1 MRYTSDQFKA
11 INHKE
16 GNLQIIACAGSGKTD
31 VVSRRIALLVKD
43 GVKPENILAFTFTEK
58 AAEELK
64 FRIRRHLEKLC
75 PEHSEIGEMYIGTIH
90 SFCFEL
96 LKDFKPEYKN
106 FDVLDEHKR
115 ILFLSDYST
124 YYRLRLHDLNKGN
137 TGVDYGIVR
146 KFIRSVDVLRDEMIG
161 LADLPDDEFKESYN
175 RYDSLLKEERLL
187 DFSCM
192 MSNVV
197 DLLENDA
204 GFYAKAREKFKFVV
218 VDEYQ
223 DINPLQEKL
232 INLICGE
239 SGNLCV
245 VGDDDQS
252 IYQWRGTNVDN
263 ILTFTM
269 RYSGVENVSLVENFR
284 STEGIINSASR
295 LIQENSSR
303 LEKEMLPY
311 GSRTLN
317 YQEGDIYKVFFED
330 MENEVDFI
338 VKKIGDLRGT
348 LFRNN
353 KGEEFSLDYRDMA
366 ILLRSVRT
374 SVKHTKVNEQRQ
386 TLTEV
391 LDEHDIPYIIQG
403 GGQLFDSPEVTLA
416 VATLAYVAGYDYN
429 GLRELD
435 ELEDLY
441 TRVFDDRG
449 DVDSFIEKVENHRQ
463 SLDPD
468 SWISLQGELQ
478 LILTFIGITDFDFTE
493 VQLYNVGMLSQVI
506 SDFELV
512 RKKIKTKAFKYFLGY
527 IRAYAEAQYEE
538 GGNDDPTLVNAVKI
552 MTIHRAKG
560 LEFPVVF
567 MSNLVDGRFPTR
579 SLPFDVWIPDDLFE
593 RSRYEGG
600 LEDERRLFYVAVTR
614 SQKYLFLTG
623 ARKIPSLITE
633 KRPSV
638 FFDEFPEDYA
648 LTEPID
654 DPTEREEASI
664 EMEEPLRNFPTSY
677 SDLRYYD
684 RCPYNYKLRFI
695 YGFNPG
701 VDMALGYGR
710 NVHNILNMIH
720 KDYKERVPTGDEI
733 EDIIYKNFYMRYAP
747 EAYQERFKKSVMKL
761 INKYVGRYGGDFNL
775 VLETEKPFEFSIGNG
790 LISGSIDLIKKLD
803 KKGNVEGIEIVDFKN
818 KEDKEFA
825 TDYEKQLKLYAIAS
839 LRSLGLN
846 PKKATVHHLDDG
858 KLSEVDISSVEL
870 NRVENEIK
878 DEIDKITD
886 RHFPKNPEGK
896 KCRNCDFKLICN
908 KKNGC

>member
-1 MRYTSDQFKA
+1 MEYTSEQQKA
-11 INHKE
+11 IDFKE

-31 VVSRRIALLVKD
+31 VISRRVALLIKD
-43 GVKPENILAFTFTEK
+43 GLKPENALAFTFTDK

-64 FRIRRHLEKLC
+64 FRIRSHLEELC
-75 PEHSEIGEMYIGTIH
+75 PRNSEIGEMYIGTIH

-96 LKDFKPEYKN
+96 LKDFKPEYNN
-106 FDVLDEHKR
+106 FDVLDEHR
-115 ILFLSDYST
+115 RVLFLSDQGNYH
-124 YYRLRLHDLNKGN
+124 RLRLHDLNGGN
-137 TGVDYGIVR
+137 RGVDYGIVR
-146 KFIRSVDVLRDEMIG
+146 KFIRSVDVLRDEMID
-161 LADLPDDEFKESYN
+161 LTDLPDDEFKESYN
-175 RYDSLLKEERLL
+175 RYNSLLNEERLL

-192 MSNVV
+192 ISNVV
-197 DLLENDA
+197 DLLKNDNK
-204 GFYAKAREKFKFVV
+204 FHAKARKKFKFVV

-239 SGNLCV
+239 DGNLCV

-263 ILTFTM
+263 ILTFTE
-269 RYSGVENVSLVENFR
+269 RYTEVENVSLVENFR
-284 STEGIINSASR
+284 STEGVINSASR
-295 LIQENSSR
+295 LIQENNSR
-303 LEKEMLPY
+303 LEKEMVPY
-311 GSRTLN
+311 GNRTLN

-330 MENEVDFI
+330 MEEEVDFI

-353 KGEEFSLDYRDMA
+353 KEGEFSLDYRDIA

-374 SVKHTKVNEQRQ
+374 SVKHTEVNAQGQ

-391 LDEHDIPYIIQG
+391 FDECNIPYIIQG
-403 GGQLFDSPEVTLA
+403 GGQLFDNPEVTLV
-416 VATLAYVAGYDYN
+416 VATLAYVAGYDYK
-429 GLRELD
+429 GVRELD
-435 ELEDLY
+435 ELEELY
-441 TRVFDDRG
+441 TQVFDGRG
-449 DVDSFIEKVENHRQ
+449 DVDSFIENVESHKEN
-463 SLDPD
+463 LDPD

-478 LILTFIGITDFDFTE
+478 LILNFMGITDFDFTE

-512 RKKIKTKAFKYFLGY
+512 RKKIKAKAFKYFLGY
-527 IRAYAEAQYEE
+527 IRAHGEDQYEG
-538 GGNDDPTLVNAVKI
+538 GGNDDPTLINAVKI

-560 LEFPVVF
+560 LEFPIVF
-567 MSNLVDGRFPTR
+567 MPNLVDRRFPPKSR
-579 SLPFDVWIPDDLFE
+579 PFDVWIPDSLFDK
-593 RSRYEGG
+593 SRYEGG
-600 LEDERRLFYVAVTR
+600 LEDERRLFYVAITR
-614 SQKYLFLTG
+614 SQKYLFITG
-623 ARKIPSLITE
+623 ARAIPSLITG

-638 FFDEFPEDYA
+638 FFNEFPEDHV

-654 DPTEREEASI
+654 DPTERGEADV

-684 RCPYNYKLRFI
+684 HCPYNYKLRFI
-695 YGFNPG
+695 YGFNPE
-701 VDMALGYGR
+701 VVMALGYGR

-720 KDYKERVPTGDEI
+720 TDYKERVPTGDEI
-733 EDIIYKNFYMRYAP
+733 EDIIHKNFYMRYAP
-747 EAYQERFKKSVMKL
+747 TAYQERFKKSVIKL

-803 KKGNVEGIEIVDFKN
+803 KRGNVEGIEIVDFKN
-818 KEDKEFA
+818 KEDKEFT

-839 LRSLGLN
+839 LKSLGLN
-846 PKKATVHHLDDG
+846 PKKATVHHLDNG
-858 KLSEVDISSVEL
+858 KLSKVDISSVEL
-870 NRVENEIK
+870 TRVENEIK
-878 DEIDKITD
+878 DEIDKITN

-896 KCRNCDFKLICN
+896 KCRNCDFKIICN
-908 KKNGC
+908 KNCG